1 MVMTVA
7 TPLTMMP
14 LLQVDVEP
22 FALYD
27 STAWKIAR
35 AAYTAETSG
44 DVRFNDVTSRR
55 LLLPA
60 YVITYST
67 FGIELR
73 AVVSGW
79 TGAVWGAQQEVTP
92 RSFASPR
99 HFVTSHT
106 HWSQAATARLL
117 ARILSSIQAGFVQD
131 SVAAVLRNP
140 HAARAAMV
148 LLLPLM
154 RGAAKLLF
162 FPPIFVAT
170 VLSLGGLFA
179 HATFAPYSHQRR
191 LFQQWEATRAE
202 EARVQSAMFDEW
214 KFRGSSSS
222 NNSSSSNSSSS
233 SSSNSQHT
241 QPRGYPQQ
249 RQQQPLRPPSTGL
262 PPVNER
268 DFYAVLGLGSKGT
281 SAATED
287 VQAAFRRELLKYHPP
302 PPNFITSLLH

>member
-1 MVMTVA
+1 MVMTIA

-35 AAYTAETSG
+35 AAYTAEMPG

-99 HFVTSHT
+99 HFSYTLTFTDHRRQLRACSREFSPAYKQVLFE
-106 HWSQAATARLL
+106 TAWL
-117 ARILSSIQAGFVQD
+117 QC
-131 SVAAVLRNP
+131 
-140 HAARAAMV
+140 
-148 LLLPLM
+148 
-154 RGAAKLLF
+154 
-162 FPPIFVAT
+162 
-170 VLSLGGLFA
+170 
-179 HATFAPYSHQRR
+179 
-191 LFQQWEATRAE
+191 
-202 EARVQSAMFDEW
+202 
-214 KFRGSSSS
+214 
-222 NNSSSSNSSSS
+222 
-233 SSSNSQHT
+233 
-241 QPRGYPQQ
+241 
-249 RQQQPLRPPSTGL
+249 
-262 PPVNER
+262 
-268 DFYAVLGLGSKGT
+268 
-281 SAATED
+281 
-287 VQAAFRRELLKYHPP
+287 
-302 PPNFITSLLH
+302 